1 MRLVPRGGE
10 LGPRPEKMGPGWAGQ
25 KGRAGGRGEKAG
37 DLEGWTGVGSPL
49 PEGWGRPARGTGT
62 CTRRR
67 GLAGRGRLFIY
78 LGLGA
83 GTGSS

>member
-62 CTRRR
+62 CTCRR